1 MLSFLSTHD
10 NCIKVTEELLSI
22 LKVRVTNTTLKN
34 ELYNHPDYPS
44 LLAISDILTG
54 YGIENISTQITIDK
68 LVELPVPFIVPLKN
82 TANAEGQFTV
92 IESIQGDTIKYYRS
106 EKYRWENISKED
118 FEKKWLSGIVLLVD
132 AENAIDEKEYVAKRR
147 EEKRVNMAKAF
158 TWLALPVL
166 TMLACALMFAKYGLT
181 VVFPIVFT
189 LLTLMGCII
198 STLLLWY
205 ELDEYNPVLKQIC
218 GSGKK
223 VDCGAVLNTKAS
235 KIAGISWS
243 VIGFTYFTAELL
255 ALLFGG
261 IANVRVLF
269 ILTGFN
275 VLAIPYVFFSVY
287 YQWRIAK
294 QWCVLCLCVQSVLV
308 LQLITVLIAKWYK
321 IATVDTVFSGDVI
334 IPILF
339 AIAIPFIIVNLL
351 LPAYR
356 SAKGGRQN
364 KAELQ
369 RLKHNPQIFE
379 ALLTKQK
386 AIAESTEGLGIILG
400 NPDASYKIIKVCNPY
415 CGPCAKAHAP
425 LEELLHNNPDIQ
437 IQILFT
443 ATTNADDIKAPPV
456 KHLLAIAEGGEAIIR
471 QALDDWYLADQKD
484 YEAFAVKYPVS
495 NKLEQQDDK
504 VNNMKEWCNKTGI
517 SFTPT
522 IFVNGY
528 QLPEIYDISDL
539 KYFLSV

>member
-456 KHLLAIAEGGEAIIR
+456 KHLLAIAEGGEAIVR

>member
-118 FEKKWLSGIVLLVD
+118 FEKKWLSGIVLLMD

-456 KHLLAIAEGGEAIIR
+456 KHLLAIAEGGEAIVR